1 MFASVRDKK
10 PVPAPVRGSAELYPT
25 LILTPRPDAVR
36 RTCASC
42 THRDPSRAAL
52 ESSIPGLSSL
62 GSGFGASVG
71 ESRLCRLHDRLV
83 SPGDA
88 CAHYHAAS

>member
-1 MFASVRDKK
+1 MLAL
-10 PVPAPVRGSAELYPT
+10 ARG
-25 LILTPRPDAVR
+25 LIGLHPDSIQKPDAGPH
-36 RTCASC
+36 TCANC
-42 THRDPSRAAL
+42 KHRDPSRAAL

-88 CAHYHAAS
+88 CLQYHAVP

>member
-1 MFASVRDKK
+1 MFAITRDKK
-10 PVPAPVRGSAELYPT
+10 SSMPAPTLGSTGQHPDS
-25 LILTPRPDAVR
+25 IQKPDAGPH
-36 RTCASC
+36 TCASC
-42 THRDPSRAAL
+42 VHRDPSRAAL

-88 CAHYHAAS
+88 CLGYQAVS